1 MNVKMKMNNLKIT
14 NHKLRGTETRE
25 TGSQLCGQVNKLIL
39 NKLISDFNFV
49 VMKNIAHD
57 L

>member
-1 MNVKMKMNNLKIT
+1 MNNLKIT